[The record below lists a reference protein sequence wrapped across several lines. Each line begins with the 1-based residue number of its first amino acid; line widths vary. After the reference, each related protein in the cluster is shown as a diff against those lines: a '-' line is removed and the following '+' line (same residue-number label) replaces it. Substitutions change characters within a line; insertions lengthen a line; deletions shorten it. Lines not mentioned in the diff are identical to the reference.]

1 MIYELR
7 EYVAA
12 PGRTDDLHR
21 RFADETLALFTRHGI
36 TVAGFWTDVS
46 DDARVVYL
54 VRFEDEE
61 AQARAWAGFQND
73 PHWQRVKAESEADGP
88 VVTEM
93 RSTTL
98 APAAYLPHDTTMER
112 P

>member
-12 PGRTDDLHR
+12 PGRADVLHK
-21 RFADETLALFTRHGI
+21 RFADQTLALFATHGI
-36 TVAGFWTDVS
+36 TVAGFWTDVN
-46 DDARVVYL
+46 DDGRVVYL
-54 VRFEDEE
+54 VRFADEE
-61 AQARAWAGFQND
+61 ARARAWEGFGND

-88 VVTEM
+88 VVAEM
-93 RSTTL
+93 HSTVLT
-98 APAAYLPHDTTMER
+98 PTAYLPYDTTMER